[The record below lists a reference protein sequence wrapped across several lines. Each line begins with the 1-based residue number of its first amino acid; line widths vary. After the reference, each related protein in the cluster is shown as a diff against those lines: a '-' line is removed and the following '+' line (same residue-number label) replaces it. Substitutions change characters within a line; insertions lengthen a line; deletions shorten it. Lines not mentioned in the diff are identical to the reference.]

1 MSARGPGSDGGGGHS
16 EDDARDQDEDDQEED
31 SSEEEG
37 VERDAEGTEDE
48 GARAETSKVFEVTEE
63 TFGELRLS
71 RPQITEV
78 QATWAA
84 FLRGT
89 SRDAAGEAIYAAIF
103 DASPSLQVL
112 FKTPRAVMAM
122 RFFAGLSNM
131 VNALNNPKALK
142 VIVETMGFQHLELE
156 VTAPRIDII
165 RGALLELLTMELTD
179 RMTDVARDGWASLLN
194 YSGGAFIYVRVKY
207 AERLRILAS
216 SWQTANSRT
225 GEEGDTVKEKAHE
238 EKTGG
243 NNTTGSTEEEGEE
256 AEEDGGKGKS
266 GRLSNNE
273 IGNELTNAEGVSGT
287 ETGDAAAAGRRAA
300 SKGKQGV
307 AVPQTFNEMFT
318 FNAAVMGFGD
328 SNVWMDEILESFD
341 AVVLS
346 VTNPGRL
353 QEECD
358 LISLRIAQC
367 KGMIN
372 LDEFKRVMLA
382 SLRSLVPKEWNSAH
396 EVAWGWLWETVERMI
411 KTLLGKL
418 STQRRALEAFLSS
431 LDETQV
437 DFIRKEVFSRLFAIA
452 PATQD
457 YIKVSAARLHI
468 IADKIVAMS
477 LDIYKDPRKLVQDI
491 SALGLRHVG
500 YGIPTELFGPFVTN
514 VINVISSL
522 TDDELAQESF
532 RWSTGLIARI
542 LVRVVGE
549 GSTVVMRAINANS
562 ARQLQRAVASAPR
575 AKRAKWVLQ
584 VEVGIQSISPLVW
597 ALQTGAVDA
606 AKAIV
611 QDLVTIR
618 ADRDT
623 YYFGVDQ
630 LFLRHPDIIK
640 RLVSD
645 APSLLPCL
653 LDGLIWRSRVT
664 DGGLRRVNYYFKSI
678 LVDDKGDFAKT
689 IEWLVDYADPKVI
702 CHPIIVLVMDM
713 VWSRLASW
721 IFLSRKI
728 WFVVTL
734 LCFILDHS
742 ILPHIDKGEQTTMS
756 RALLFSMHM
765 CIYIL
770 SVGQLLYTTTRS
782 AVVDIKHGRYVRLWG
797 RLHVPEFLTNWQDAL
812 CLVLAGVLL
821 LMFTMEPTLH
831 CLNVDAGA
839 GGLENAFRDD
849 CAQAEHLHFPVS
861 VVGMIGTGLYF
872 VLLVDLSVFSHK
884 VWAFVLVCSRMVSEV
899 MLFAGALAF
908 CILMFCCSIAALKH
922 DNEGYRTIPDA
933 ALALFQISMSMSG
946 EDHFAKLTE
955 EPVLFI
961 AVSVFIGC
969 TMIFL
974 LNLLIAQLSCS
985 YTSSYEDNL
994 GHARLN
1000 RGKIVVDAMSAC
1012 PPSRWISFVESLRLD
1027 QRLEFTEGDLGM
1039 PGGSSVM
1046 EPAAANPTTV
1056 DMVRRYG
1063 GSTAPAMPWPEDTTA
1078 IEGEDRLEK
1087 MEKLLQK
1094 TMKRI
1099 SKTGSRSGGSMG
1111 HSASVSADSAADSQ
1125 G

>member
-1 MSARGPGSDGGGGHS
+1 MPEGDFVD
-16 EDDARDQDEDDQEED
+16 EEDEDGASAGED
-31 SSEEEG
+31 GDEAG
-37 VERDAEGTEDE
+37 DE
-48 GARAETSKVFEVTEE
+48 GAEEARQEGAAASGEAASRIFEITDQS
-63 TFGELRLS
+63 FDELRLP
-71 RPQITEV
+71 RGQLAEV
-78 QATWAA
+78 QETWAA

-89 SRDAAGEAIYAAIF
+89 TREAAGEAIYGAFF
-103 DASPSLQVL
+103 DSSPTIQRL

-122 RFFAGLSNM
+122 RFYNAVNSM
-131 VNALNNPKALK
+131 VNALNTPKALK
-142 VIVETMGFQHLELE
+142 VLVETLGFQHLELE
-156 VTAPRIDII
+156 VTAPRVAVFREAFLD
-165 RGALLELLTMELTD
+165 LLSLELTD
-179 RMTDVARDGWASLLN
+179 RMTPVAKDGWTSLLN
-194 YSGGAFIYVRVKY
+194 YTGGAYVYVRVKY

-216 SWQTANSRT
+216 SWATANSKA
-225 GEEGDTVKEKAHE
+225 GKDDEAPEKAKEAQGPGDAAEKEKNAS
-238 EKTGG
+238 
-243 NNTTGSTEEEGEE
+243 GSTEAEQAERGEL
-256 AEEDGGKGKS
+256 DGEGKS
-266 GRLSNNE
+266 GNDLREPGSEDPLARGDTPNKASGMTGE
-273 IGNELTNAEGVSGT
+273 RKTKEGKKDVS
-287 ETGDAAAAGRRAA
+287 
-300 SKGKQGV
+300 
-307 AVPQTFNEMFT
+307 VPQNFNEMFS

-328 SNVWMDEILESFD
+328 SSAWMDEVLASFD
-341 AVVLS
+341 AIVVN
-346 VTNPGRL
+346 VTNPGRI

-358 LISLRIAQC
+358 LISLRMAKCSGPI
-367 KGMIN
+367 K
-372 LDEFKRVMLA
+372 LDEFKSVMLA
-382 SLRSLVPKEWNSAH
+382 SLRSLVPKDWSSQH
-396 EVAWGWLWETVERMI
+396 EVAWEWLWETVERMI